1 MEIRFNPIRLNSI
14 QAFINIHSRSTEL
27 QRQVY
32 FVCADGA
39 SPALADEISAADKAM
54 RSAEQTAY
62 CRLNRLELL
71 TDPVRIQT
79 YVQQYADLKAGKN
92 TLLPQMP
99 ALSAELADA
108 LRAVMAQL
116 RAARPA
122 LNGTAERNYA
132 VQLLHRTEVY
142 LTPLLQKRS
151 NCFCKLIYAGCTGT
165 AEFLFG
171 CLAAQLGID
180 TLILMPEGTGR
191 IPEKLLENC
200 VVIPCGAHAPMTFP
214 EYQSVVPAPKPA
226 AKKPAPSPPKP
237 AAPALQHKTPRQA
250 VQSYT
255 SAPVKTVPQERSY
268 EELASLARSVVMIV
282 VHDATGEPVGS
293 GSGIAVHPDGYIL
306 TNCHVIRRGCVF
318 TVRIENDDAIYQTKE
333 IIKYHTEHDLA
344 LIRIHCKMPPL
355 PVYDGRRN
363 LRRGE
368 RVFAIG
374 SPLGLF
380 NSVSD
385 GIISGFRDIDGQEM
399 IQFTA
404 PTSHGSSGGALLNSC
419 GELIGICTGGIDEG
433 QNINLA
439 VNYQDI
445 RDFAGNFL
453 I

>member
-1 MEIRFNPIRLNSI
+1 
-14 QAFINIHSRSTEL
+14 
-27 QRQVY
+27 
-32 FVCADGA
+32 
-39 SPALADEISAADKAM
+39 
-54 RSAEQTAY
+54 
-62 CRLNRLELL
+62 
-71 TDPVRIQT
+71 
-79 YVQQYADLKAGKN
+79 
-92 TLLPQMP
+92 
-99 ALSAELADA
+99 
-108 LRAVMAQL
+108 
-116 RAARPA
+116 
-122 LNGTAERNYA
+122 
-132 VQLLHRTEVY
+132 
-142 LTPLLQKRS
+142 
-151 NCFCKLIYAGCTGT
+151 
-165 AEFLFG
+165 
-171 CLAAQLGID
+171 
-180 TLILMPEGTGR
+180 
-191 IPEKLLENC
+191 
-200 VVIPCGAHAPMTFP
+200 
-214 EYQSVVPAPKPA
+214 
-226 AKKPAPSPPKP
+226 
-237 AAPALQHKTPRQA
+237 
-250 VQSYT
+250 
-255 SAPVKTVPQERSY
+255 VKTAPQERSY

-344 LIRIHCKMPPL
+344 LIRIHCEMPPL

-404 PTSHGSSGGALLNSC
+404 PTSHGSSGGALLNFC